1 MSARTPA
8 GVLFWIVAVVS
19 VLWNSIGIAD
29 YTMTHLKVEAWMA
42 AYTEE
47 QRAYFDG
54 FPSWYV
60 GTWAI
65 AVWTAFLGS
74 ILLLIRSKLALP
86 VFVISFV
93 TMLVSMVYFH
103 FINPMPGSPAWAPL
117 FGGLIFIIAAF
128 LAWFARKQVKRGVLA

>member
-19 VLWNSIGIAD
+19 LLWNSIGIAD
-29 YTMTHLKVEAWMA
+29 YTMTHLNVEAWLA
-42 AYTEE
+42 AYTDE

-54 FPSWYV
+54 FPTWYV

-86 VFVISFV
+86 VFIRNDAGQHGVFSLHQPNAGIAR
-93 TMLVSMVYFH
+93 L
-103 FINPMPGSPAWAPL
+103 GSTVWWAHL
-117 FGGLIFIIAAF
+117 LNCCFS
-128 LAWFARKQVKRGVLA
+128 GVVCSKAS